1 MRNIKVAKDHVL
13 VSLDAGIRLDGRKIG
28 EYRSVEVLYGVS
40 KTAEGSA
47 EVTIGDTKVIV
58 GVKLSI
64 EQPYPDT
71 PDLGNIAVNAELLP
85 LSSSRFDPGPPGI
98 EAIELARV
106 VDRGI
111 RESKA
116 IDIKK
121 LCITKGEKVW
131 GISIDICTIN
141 DAGNLFD
148 AAGLAAIAALQDT
161 QFPAYDGVEL
171 NYKEKTD
178 EQLPLSKVPIPV
190 TVVKIG
196 RHLIVDPL
204 PEEMS
209 CADARLIVSTT
220 AHGTICSLQKGGNA
234 TLSVEEIGRMIDI
247 ALEYGEH
254 LRKKL

>member
-1 MRNIKVAKDHVL
+1 MRSIKVAKDHVL
-13 VSLDAGIRLDGRKIG
+13 ASLDAGIRLDGRKLS
-28 EYRSVEVLYGVS
+28 EYRPVEVVCGVS

-58 GVKLSI
+58 GVKLSV

-71 PDLGNIAVNAELLP
+71 PDVGNIAVNAELLP
-85 LSSSRFDPGPPGI
+85 LSSARFDPGPPGI

-116 IDIKK
+116 VDVKK
-121 LCITKGEKVW
+121 LCMTKGEKVW
-131 GISIDICTIN
+131 AISIDICTIN

-148 AAGLAAIAALQDT
+148 ASGLAAIAALQDT

-171 NYKEKTD
+171 NYKERTEEK
-178 EQLPLSKVPIPV
+178 LPLSKVPIPV

-196 RHLIVDPL
+196 KHLLVDPL
-204 PEEMS
+204 PEEMG

-247 ALEYGEH
+247 ALECGEH